1 VTNSLNDGDKYGSRM
16 LKKFCNK
23 QHKEEAEEYLFIRER
38 IDKVDI
44 GTRTNVTQSLLSL
57 DMFLKEKPYEKATQD
72 DILGWEQFLENEYV
86 SPGRTERYERAK
98 AAGNEEAKKPKKG
111 LSDQTV
117 TQYEAHIK
125 RFYKY
130 LSNKK
135 EYKKGKR
142 FQKSIPYP
150 DTVSWISASWDNG
163 DEFPID
169 ELLKEEDL
177 LKLLESCE
185 LPRDKTMFSA
195 GFYDAGLRIAELISL
210 NIRNVGFDKL
220 GGYFILPKKGK
231 NLKTGMRTI
240 RLFIVPSSTKYLK
253 DFLNNHPFKDYK
265 DAPLFYTREFSRYNR
280 IKEKINN
287 EEVKKADW
295 EKVRLSRP
303 GIENK
308 LKKIC
313 KLAGLS
319 VLTPHQLRHNSCTIS
334 ARVGFNDAQLRE
346 RYGWKP
352 SSKMP
357 SKYTH
362 LVSADLD
369 DKIKQITGFK
379 EPDKPMKSKLE
390 NITCWNCQEENVP
403 TNKFCGKCSAILNP
417 TKEEMT
423 INATETGIATQ
434 EMLKD
439 SDFRD
444 FYNDMLALTWE
455 KYMKMKEEKSS

>member
-1 VTNSLNDGDKYGSRM
+1 VIHVINSLNDGDKYGSRM

-23 QHKEEAEEYLFIRER
+23 QHREEAEDYLFIRER
-38 IDKVDI
+38 IDKVET
-44 GTRTNVTQSLLSL
+44 GTRTNVTQALLSL
-57 DMFLKEKPYEKATQD
+57 DMFLKEKPYGKATQD
-72 DILGWEQFLENEYV
+72 DILGWEQFLEKEYV

-98 AAGNEEAKKPKKG
+98 ANGNENAKKPKKG
-111 LSDQTV
+111 LDDQTV
-117 TQYEAHIK
+117 TQYEAHVK

-150 DTVSWISASWDNG
+150 DTVSWISASWNNG

-169 ELLKEEDL
+169 
-177 LKLLESCE
+177 KLLEE
-185 LPRDKTMFSA
+185 DD
-195 GFYDAGLRIAELISL
+195 DAGLRIAELISL

-240 RLFIVPSSTKYLK
+240 RLFIMPSSTKYLK
-253 DFLNNHPFKDYK
+253 DFLNNHPFKNHE
-265 DAPLFYTREFSRYNR
+265 DAPLFYTREFSRYNK
-280 IKEKINN
+280 ITDKINN
-287 EEVKKADW
+287 KEIKKADW
-295 EKVRLSRP
+295 EIVRLSRP

-319 VLTPHQLRHNSCTIS
+319 VLTPHQLRHNSCTLC
-334 ARVGFNDAQLRE
+334 AKAGFNEMQLRI
-346 RYGWKP
+346 RYGWSP
-352 SSKMP
+352 TSKMP

-362 LVSADLD
+362 LASVDID

-379 EPDKPMKSKLE
+379 EPDKLMKSKLE
-390 NITCWNCQEENVP
+390 NIICWNCQEENVP
-403 TNKFCGKCSAILNP
+403 TNKFCGKCSANLNP

-423 INATETGIATQ
+423 ISATETGLATQ

-439 SDFRD
+439 PKFRD

-455 KYMKMKEEKSS
+455 KYMKMKENRTN